1 MVKSNFSDPYKNFA
15 GYVYITEIEYIAILD
30 IFIVLEIKCFILKNL
45 INYNCHQQCMRWLN
59 HFIFARLG
67 FITLLFS
74 TLITYPS
81 HF

>member
-45 INYNCHQQCMRWLN
+45 INYNCHQQ
-59 HFIFARLG
+59 
-67 FITLLFS
+67 
-74 TLITYPS
+74 
-81 HF
+81 